1 MSTKRTVIFTGA
13 GASAAFGYPITRDLL
28 PSIRKSLIAGDAF
41 KRIEPSKKKN
51 DDLREFLQQMLP
63 GFEAIAGEHLPLIT
77 DVMSLV
83 DISLHQGLALIPC
96 RTQQDMAY
104 FRRLLEEAIFH
115 DIYGDNKSDAEA
127 DQYGALVARFG
138 QGLLHLAKR
147 PDHEL
152 TLISTNYDL
161 PVDQW
166 LFSSFGASNS
176 DGSYDRIAEA
186 FDFGLAWR
194 SEHSVSY
201 GRPSKPQI
209 RLYKL
214 HGSLN
219 WLRCELCE
227 YVYVNTRGSIIH
239 QAFVNEVRPTNQ
251 CICGHAPL
259 RSVLV
264 TPSFIR
270 DIRDVALLTI
280 WNSAIEALRLADEW
294 IIIGYSFPAEDI
306 AVRSL
311 FLRAFQG
318 RAGGGR
324 PAVRVILRS
333 KSPETM
339 ARYQLFFP
347 KAEFDDRGMTGFID
361 ELCPQTKSAPPSSKT
376 RQAGSDEPIWPGR
389 RSP

>member
-13 GASAAFGYPITRDLL
+13 GASAAFGYPITRELL

-41 KRIEPSKKKN
+41 EGIEPSKQKN
-51 DDLREFLQQMLP
+51 QDLRKFLGQMLP
-63 GFEAIAGEHLPLIT
+63 GFEKVAAKHLPLIT

-83 DISLHQGLALIPC
+83 DISLHQGSALIPR

-115 DIYGDNKSDAEA
+115 DIYADYKSRAEA
-127 DQYGALVARFG
+127 NRYGALVARFG
-138 QGLLHLAKR
+138 QGLLHLARR

-152 TLISTNYDL
+152 ALVSTNYDF

-166 LFSSFGASNS
+166 LFNS
-176 DGSYDRIAEA
+176 YGSYASIANA
-186 FDFGLAWR
+186 FDFGMAWR
-194 SEHSVSY
+194 SEYSDY
-201 GRPSKPQI
+201 YARPSKPEI

-227 YVYVNTRGSIIH
+227 HVYVNTRGSIVH
-239 QAFVNEVRPTNQ
+239 QAFVTEIKPANQ

-280 WNSAIEALRLADEW
+280 WNAAIEALRLADEW
-294 IIIGYSFPAEDI
+294 IIVGYSFPAEDI

-318 RAGGGR
+318 RDGSGPPR
-324 PAVRVILRS
+324 VRVILRS

-339 ARYQLFFP
+339 ARYRLFFP
-347 KAEFDDRGMTGFID
+347 KADFDDRGMTGFID
-361 ELCPQTKSAPPSSKT
+361 ELYKQTKRAPAGPKT
-376 RQAGSDEPIWPGR
+376 RKARSDEPIWPRR